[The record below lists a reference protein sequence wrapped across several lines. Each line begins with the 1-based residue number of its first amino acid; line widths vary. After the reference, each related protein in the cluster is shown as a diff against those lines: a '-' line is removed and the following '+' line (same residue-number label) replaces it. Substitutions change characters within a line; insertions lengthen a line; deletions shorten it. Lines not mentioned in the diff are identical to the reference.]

1 MRIDKKVL
9 EGIME
14 AQQELDKAILKSAGI
29 FDYPLAEVI
38 IAYNVEL
45 GELAQEWK
53 GFKYWKKTK
62 GEVDRSKLM
71 EEYADCLHFAVSL
84 TNHYVET
91 SPASKRFLEAFLSTI
106 TEIEETKPVKERFIR
121 CFDTDRHFEGG
132 ALLLIDT
139 LRLGEGLGFTL
150 EEIEEAYYYK
160 NNINW
165 ERLRK
170 GY

>member
-1 MRIDKKVL
+1 MRIDKNVL

-14 AQQELDKAILKSAGI
+14 AQRELDKAILTSAGI
-29 FDYPLAEVI
+29 KEYPLKDVI

-62 GEVDRSKLM
+62 GEVDRSKVM
-71 EEYADCLHFAVSL
+71 EEYADCLHFSVSL
-84 TNHYVET
+84 TNYYVEN
-91 SPASKRFLEAFLSTI
+91 SAASKRFLEAFLLNIREVIDNKS
-106 TEIEETKPVKERFIR
+106 VSERLIR

-132 ALLLIDT
+132 ALLLVDT

-165 ERLRK
+165 ERLKK

>member
-1 MRIDKKVL
+1 MRIDREVL

-14 AQQELDKAILKSAGI
+14 AQKELDKAILAGAEI
-29 FDYPLAEVI
+29 KEYPLKEII

-62 GEVDRSKLM
+62 GEVDRSKLI
-71 EEYADCLHFAVSL
+71 EEYADCLHFAASL
-84 TNHYVET
+84 TNHYIKT
-91 SPASKRFLEAFLSTI
+91 SSATRRFLEAFLLNVREVNDHKS
-106 TEIEETKPVKERFIR
+106 VSERFIR
-121 CFDTDRHFEGG
+121 CFDTDRYFEDG

-139 LRLGEGLGFTL
+139 LRLGTGLGFTL
-150 EEIEEAYYYK
+150 EEVEEAYFKK
-160 NNINW
+160 NRTNW
-165 ERLRK
+165 ERLQT

>member
-9 EGIME
+9 ENIME
-14 AQQELDKAILKSAGI
+14 AQKELDKAILESAGI
-29 FDYPLAEVI
+29 EKYPLEQII

-62 GEVDRSKLM
+62 GEVDRSKLI
-71 EEYADCLHFAVSL
+71 EEYADCLHFAASL
-84 TNHYVET
+84 TNHYMET
-91 SPASKRFLEAFLSTI
+91 SSATRRFLEAFLLN
-106 TEIEETKPVKERFIR
+106 VKEVIDHKSVSERLVR

-139 LRLGEGLGFTL
+139 LRLGTGLGFTL
-150 EEIEEAYYYK
+150 EEVEEAYFKK
-160 NNINW
+160 NRTNW